1 MPTTAQTQ
9 PARSKPSDFPWY
21 LTGQATYTLNM
32 GIGMV
37 FMPWLVAFH
46 LGVPA
51 EQMGIYQASVMI
63 PMLVLMLFGGAKA
76 DKVDL
81 RAWLLRLHLLQAI
94 PPFLLCYMLYSDV
107 LSYILLM
114 GYAIC
119 MSSINGFV
127 QPARDSMLS
136 HVSGGRTGGIQR
148 AVGTAMAIQTGAQVI
163 GLLVA
168 GLASDADKNNLL
180 FLFPILMAFNYFSCL
195 FAVRFISPAPPEPA
209 RMVTLDGHAVN
220 GGMLSRLKNQLS
232 EIREGMGE
240 VWQSHR
246 IRPVVLLNMFTG
258 LLFMGA
264 IMVLMP
270 LIIRDV
276 YAGNSAEI
284 ATMNL
289 SLFGGIGIASAF
301 ISRVHIHRQGR
312 TLMLGTLVG
321 GMVLVFLH
329 FEPPLWAFYVGVFL
343 WGLAGG
349 VGSSMSRTIVQA
361 AAPKSHLAR
370 ILSVFAMATMVGGP
384 IGSLAIGFLIEDL
397 GILNAVLI
405 PPSALVFIWLGLLI
419 FTDLWKIET
428 DAPVAQAEYG
438 DATPQ

>member
-1 MPTTAQTQ
+1 MSQDAPTLSPSAK
-9 PARSKPSDFPWY
+9 SSDFPWY
-21 LTGQATYTLNM
+21 LVGQGAYTLNM

-51 EQMGIYQASVMI
+51 DQMGIYQATVMV

-81 RAWLLRLHLLQAI
+81 RAWLLRLHLIQAI
-94 PPFLLCYMLYSDV
+94 PPFALVFMLYDNV
-107 LSYILLM
+107 LSYGLLM
-114 GYAIC
+114 AYAIC
-119 MSSINGFV
+119 MGSINGFV
-127 QPARDSMLS
+127 QPARDSLLS
-136 HVSGGRTGGIQR
+136 HVSRGRAGGMQR
-148 AVGTAMAIQTGAQVI
+148 AVGTAMALQTGAQV
-163 GLLVA
+163 A
-168 GLASDADKNNLL
+168 GLMIAGFAADADKNNLL
-180 FLFPILMAFNYFSCL
+180 YVFPLMMAFNYFGCR
-195 FAVRFISPAPPEPA
+195 FAVRWISPAPPDQE
-209 RMVTLDGHAVN
+209 RMVTLDGRAVN
-220 GGMLSRLKNQLS
+220 GGLWGHLSEQLS
-232 EIREGMGE
+232 EIREGIGE
-240 VWQSHR
+240 VRRSRR
-246 IRPVVLLNMFTG
+246 IRPVVMLNMFTG

-264 IMVLMP
+264 VMVLMP

-284 ATMNL
+284 STMNL
-289 SLFGGIGIASAF
+289 ALFGGIGISSAV
-301 ISRVHIHRQGR
+301 ISRIHIRRQGR

-321 GMVLVFLH
+321 GLALVFLH
-329 FEPPLWAFYVGVFL
+329 FEPPLWAFYIAVFF

-384 IGSLAIGFLIEDL
+384 IGSLAIGFLIEDI

-405 PPSALVFIWLGLLI
+405 PPAGLVIVWIGLFF
-419 FTDLWKIET
+419 FTNLWKIENE
-428 DAPVAQAEYG
+428 APVAHAEYS
-438 DATPQ
+438 DEIPQ